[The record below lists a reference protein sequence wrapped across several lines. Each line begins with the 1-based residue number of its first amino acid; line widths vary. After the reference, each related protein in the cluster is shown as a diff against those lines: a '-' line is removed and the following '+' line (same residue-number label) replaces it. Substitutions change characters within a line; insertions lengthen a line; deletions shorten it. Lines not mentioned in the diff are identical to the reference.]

1 MSDSKDKNQQ
11 KDDQNN
17 QQNDELNDQ
26 HRDKSTEE
34 NDRPKDNQNDQQED
48 LQKSD
53 ESKEEQSEESELSEE
68 EQQKLM
74 EKYDTESNQRNLTGI
89 MATVI
94 FLLLIAFSLFQIY
107 TGMFGQYTAYIQRT
121 VHLGFAL
128 TLIFLLFPARR
139 GSPKGRVTW
148 YDYILAVLS
157 IIVCGYWPVYYDTIV
172 TQIGGITEAQMVV
185 GGLGILLVLEASR
198 RAVGLPIVIVA
209 AAFLIYAY
217 FGPYMPGNLAHRG
230 LSLNQLINSMFF
242 TTEGI
247 LGTPLQ
253 VSSTYIFLFLLF
265 GAFLVQT
272 GVGMYFNDLALSIAG
287 KRTGGPAKVAI
298 FSSALN
304 GTISGSSVA
313 NTVTTGSYTIPMMKR
328 LGYRKN
334 FAGAV
339 EAAASTG
346 GQIMPPIM
354 GAAAFL
360 MVEFAGEPY
369 WEIAKAAAIPALLY
383 FSGIWIVTHLEAKK
397 TGLVGLPKDQLP
409 NKLEVLKKVHLL
421 LPILAIVW
429 LLFEGFSIERTA
441 LYGIAFTIL
450 VSLFRKDTRITPSKF
465 IVALTSGART
475 ALGVAAAT
483 ACAGII
489 VGVVTRTGLGLKLG
503 NSLVNIAGTIAVNA
517 EMQLLL
523 TLFFTMIACIIIGMG
538 SPTTANYIITSTIAL
553 PAILALND
561 QLEVAIP
568 VLAAHMFVFYF
579 GIVADITPPVALAA
593 FAATG
598 ISGGEPIRTGGN
610 AVKLAIAAFI
620 IPYMFVLQPEIL
632 MIDTNFLEVTFIIIT
647 AMLGMIAIGASMVG
661 FWYRR
666 IPWYARIASF
676 VTGILLIYPGT
687 MSDIIGFSAFALM
700 IALQFIIKGDK
711 GEKKRAATE

>member
-1 MSDSKDKNQQ
+1 MSDSKDKDQKKTDQENRQNDEVNDQQ
-11 KDDQNN
+11 KD
-17 QQNDELNDQ
+17 
-26 HRDKSTEE
+26 KSAEE
-34 NDRPKDNQNDQQED
+34 NDQQKD
-48 LQKSD
+48 LQTDQLTD
-53 ESKEEQSEESELSEE
+53 ESKEEQSEASELSEE

-74 EKYDTESNQRNLTGI
+74 EKYDTEANTRNLSGI
-89 MATVI
+89 IATVV
-94 FLLLIAFSLFQIY
+94 FVLLLAFSLFQIY

-139 GSPKGRVTW
+139 GAPKGKVAW
-148 YDYILAVLS
+148 YDYVLAILS
-157 IIVCGYWPVYYDTIV
+157 IIVCAYWPVYYDAIV
-172 TQIGGITEAQMVV
+172 MQIGGITEAQMVI
-185 GGLGILLVLEASR
+185 GGLAILLVLEASR

-209 AAFLIYAY
+209 SAFLIYAY
-217 FGPYMPGNLAHRG
+217 FGPYMPGALAHRG

-272 GVGMYFNDLALSIAG
+272 GVGLYFNDLALSIAG
-287 KRTGGPAKVAI
+287 RRTGGPAKVAI

-360 MVEFAGEPY
+360 MVEFAGESY
-369 WEIAKAAAIPALLY
+369 WDIAKAATIPALLY
-383 FSGIWIVTHLEAKK
+383 FSGIWIVTHLEAKR
-397 TGLVGLPKDQLP
+397 TGLVGLSKDEMP
-409 NKLEVLKKVHLL
+409 NRLEVLKKIHLL

-441 LYGIAFTIL
+441 LYGIGITIL

-503 NSLVNIAGTIAVNA
+503 NSLVNLAGTIAINA
-517 EMQLLL
+517 DMQLLL
-523 TLFFTMIACIIIGMG
+523 TLVFTMIASIIIGMG

-561 QLEVAIP
+561 QLEVAVP

-620 IPYMFVLQPEIL
+620 IPYMFVLQPQIL

-676 VTGILLIYPGT
+676 VIGLLLIYPGT
-687 MSDIIGFSAFALM
+687 MSDIIGFSGFA
-700 IALQFIIKGDK
+700 IIVALQFIIKGDK
-711 GEKKRAATE
+711 DEKKQAATEKG